1 MSPSPA
7 LMTVVSA
14 LCVVLSYG
22 NALEGDGWPAIM
34 CGCTAALCLIAALV
48 VPVTPEG

>member
-1 MSPSPA
+1 MSPSPL
-7 LMTVVSA
+7 LMTVTSA